1 MNIQHLLDLES
12 KALRK
17 IIFSNKFIKS
27 IINVKMLKILLD
39 KKDKNNQES
48 HFIFA
53 ILNTIFFINKFE

>member
-12 KALRK
+12 KDLRN

-27 IINVKMLKILLD
+27 IIDVKMLKILLD
-39 KKDKNNQES
+39 KKNKNNQES

-53 ILNTIFFINKFE
+53 ILNTIFFINKF

>member
-12 KALRK
+12 KDLRN

-27 IINVKMLKILLD
+27 IIDVKMLKILLD
-39 KKDKNNQES
+39 KKNKNNQES